1 MEVILSKKFITAK
14 QKNLLK
20 ILLMKFS
27 MSRIVYIGQ
36 NALTIASKAANG
48 LPAIQLLK
56 NNNNNNK
63 QTNRAWEWG
72 SRVGRS
78 YLSH

>member
-1 MEVILSKKFITAK
+1 MEVILSKNLITAR

-56 NNNNNNK
+56 NNNNNK

-72 SRVGRS
+72 SRVGSS